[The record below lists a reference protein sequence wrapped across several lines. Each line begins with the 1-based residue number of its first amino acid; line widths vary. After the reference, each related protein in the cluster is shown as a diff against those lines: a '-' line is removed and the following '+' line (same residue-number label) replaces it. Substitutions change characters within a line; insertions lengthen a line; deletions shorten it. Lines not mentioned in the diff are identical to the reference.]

1 MNSAAPQDTTLLLPH
16 ILDRR
21 ARSRGDG
28 WWFTFLDSQGRPQ
41 CRWSAPDLAS
51 RARAIAAR
59 LMRDTQPG
67 EPVLLVFHAGPD
79 FLAAFMACLWSGR
92 LATPIN
98 PPRRNR
104 LIERLVAVATDSGA
118 RVALTSEGL
127 LSATDE
133 WRGSNS
139 RLAALSWV
147 AVDGLPD
154 QPDLQPASIRADD
167 IAFLQYTSGSTA
179 MPKGVRVSHGNLLH
193 DLQRMGEVWGIAEQS
208 VMISWLPAFHDLG
221 LIFGLL
227 QPLYSGCGSVQMAPN
242 TFLQKPLIWL
252 QAMSQFRGTHSAA
265 PSFAYDL
272 CSRRIAPQ
280 DRAGLDL
287 GSMVMTMNAAEP
299 INPAVMDQF
308 VSEFAPYGFRPATFA
323 PAYGLAESTLAVT
336 GNPVGDL
343 PVLRHFDG
351 EALSAGR
358 MLPSDPD
365 APAARVMP
373 GSGRPL
379 PDIPIAIVDPE
390 TLRRCP
396 PGHIGEVWVGGPT
409 IATGY
414 WRRPEESA
422 AAFGARI
429 DGEPHAGGF
438 LRTGDLG
445 AVVDGELFITGR
457 IKDVIIL
464 AGANFYPQDIE
475 WVAQRSHDALR
486 RDNGAAFHLEAD
498 GSGNGREQVVLVQE
512 MERSRRGEATGPV
525 FDAMVQAV
533 WQQLE
538 ISLSRIVLVPPGTV
552 LRTSSGKIQRMA
564 NKRAYLAGELPVIAQ
579 WEAQLPGRIEGA
591 PSEAGAGKEMDG
603 PSMRAWLAQWLADR
617 LGLAPDSLPADCGFA
632 ELGLDSLASTELAFA
647 LGERLGVPVPET
659 VAYDYPTLARLAA
672 HFASD
677 GIRAA
682 ASADQS
688 QADSNTA
695 PLPDDSIA
703 VVGLACRFPGAP
715 DAQAYWRLL
724 ESGQDAIGQ
733 PPAGRPEG
741 AGLAPGGY
749 IDDIDRFDAAFF
761 GIRDGEASHMDP
773 QHRLLLEV
781 AWHALEDAG
790 AADRPRRPSAT
801 GVFLGISTHDY
812 GLRFQGPGASYSPL
826 AATGNSASTAAG
838 RLAHLLDVT
847 GPALVLD
854 TACSSSLVA
863 VHAASRSLRQGECDM
878 ALAGGVNL
886 LINDTLTQGFAAA
899 GMLSPGHACRT
910 FDAAADGYVRG
921 EGGGVVVLKRLA
933 DALRDGDRIRAV
945 IRGAAVNHDGRASSL
960 TAPNASAQAALI
972 RKALRDACLRAPDV
986 QVVECHGTGTP
997 LGDPIEVQ
1005 ALADVYGDGRDA
1017 PLLIGSVK
1025 TNIGH
1030 LEAAAGIAGMIK
1042 TVLMLESGRL
1052 APTLHQRNPNPRIA
1066 WDRLPVQVIDAPR
1079 PWPPCHP
1086 ARAAVSSFGFSGT
1099 NAHLILEAAGT
1110 PPIAIQHHGPIV
1122 LPLSAPDAQGLD
1134 RLAGTLATWL
1144 EDGRADLRG
1153 LAASLAVG
1161 RGRFPLRAA
1170 VVAQDIDEAIAG
1182 LRAVAAG
1189 DTPLVGARGLAP
1201 AEPPRLG
1208 FLYTGQGSQWA
1219 GMGKD
1224 LYGGDAAF
1232 RRMVDDCAAIVDP
1245 LLGCSVT
1252 AAMFGDDP
1260 DSDLADTRLAQPALF
1275 ILGYALADRLAAWG
1289 ITPQISIGHSLGEWV
1304 AACRAGVFT
1313 LDQALRLVVQRGTL
1327 MGASAGGGRMAAV
1340 FVSPDAVP
1348 DAARHLLKQ
1357 VDIAAVNAP
1366 DEFVVSGAAADI
1378 DALCAGL
1385 EAHGIG
1391 CQPLRTAHAFHSR
1404 LMDAALKPFAAA
1416 MAGAA
1421 PSPPRT
1427 ALVSNLTGQL
1437 DAPFD
1442 TEDYWV
1448 RHIREPVRFA
1458 QGMSTLAA
1466 SGARVLIEVGASPAL
1481 MGAASRTAGFAD
1493 EPPVIVPTL
1502 RRNRPAGQTLGNVLA
1517 HLFVAGADIRWDEV
1531 YASAKRVSAP
1541 GYPFADQRHWIP
1553 LPQAGATMPT
1563 ATVPLR
1569 EERGDAVSRPD
1580 IATSAVDGAPIDHRQ
1595 QIADVLVRS
1604 LQLAPSDAQSER
1616 GFLELGVDSLALTEA
1631 VATLER
1637 RWSIAIPRRALFEN
1651 LGSPGRLIAYILQ
1664 ALTDSNPEPAPGI
1677 PTAAPA
1683 AAIAHAP
1690 QPAVVAPPQNIGD
1703 PEALAAFARAYVGR
1717 SRASQDQRRKYGP
1730 YLADSRAVAGFR
1742 NETRSM
1748 LYPIVGASARGS
1760 RLIDVDGNEYVDS
1773 AMGFGVQLFGHSP
1786 AFLTEAI
1793 NRHLTERGLFIG
1805 PQAHLAGEVAE
1816 RLCRMTGNA
1825 RAAFC
1830 NSGTEAVMT
1839 ALRLARH
1846 TTGRQRIAMFSG
1858 SYHGHFDGTLAQAG
1872 ANGTT
1877 VALAGGTPPGMVGD
1891 VLVLDYGD
1899 EAASLEVLAREAPT
1913 LAAVI
1918 VEPVQGRRPDR
1929 QPRAFLQQVR
1939 ELTRQSGTALI
1950 FDEVLL
1956 GFRVAQGGA
1965 QAWAGVRADLVTYG
1979 KIVGGGLPIGVVAGE
1994 AAYLDALDGGAW
2006 SFDGKELP
2014 REDRSF
2020 FAGTFNKNPLAMV
2033 AAQAVLAHLEAAGP
2047 SLQTSLN
2054 QRTEAFAARL
2064 NAVLQAEETSI
2075 SVHHFSSLYRY
2086 VGASDLFYNHLIQNG
2101 VYVWE
2106 GRTCFLSTAH
2116 TDQDLDRI
2124 AAAVQASV
2132 RAMRA
2137 AGMLAPRTPAP
2148 APATRSSEPERLPTT
2163 PGQQALR
2170 LLASFSPETSAA
2182 YNQSLVFDLNGPLD
2196 VAALQAAL
2204 GEVVDRHEALR
2215 TTFPEDG
2222 ESQLIHP
2229 VLAPDVKVMDSD
2241 PARDGAEQEWLDR
2254 MALAPLDLERG
2265 PLVVAR
2271 IVRKSPDAHRLLVVM
2286 PHLITDGWSMQLMA
2300 LELAELYSARV
2311 EKRPA
2316 ALDIPVPYRRYID
2329 HCRKHA
2335 MLPELAAYWQ
2345 DMYATVPAPLQL
2357 PTDRPRPALQTF
2369 SGACASRDRLPP
2381 ELLERLQARGRQTG
2395 SSLFSVCL
2403 AAYGQLLSRLSGQD
2417 EMAVAIFSAG
2427 QPELPAPTL
2436 MGYCVS
2442 VLPVRMDAGASASH
2456 DGLIR
2461 ATQRA
2466 VAGAMAHR
2474 DYPYSRLLKDL
2485 KLRRDPARPP
2495 LACVSFNL
2503 DRTDAAPRFAGLTT
2517 QVEANTH
2524 HAVRWDL
2531 NWNMQIDADGL
2542 RIDAHYNRDLFDADR
2557 VQGWLDS
2564 YVAILDEL
2572 AGGDPGGG
2580 ATDRVVHDALDVAD
2594 AQGGY
2599 PCLAARVAEHAAR
2612 TPDAPAVRD
2621 RRGTVDYR
2629 SLDAYAADLAV
2640 QLAKAGV
2647 QAGDRVAFRLERGLG
2662 PVVAILAIM
2671 RLGAAFVPLDDEH
2684 PDEHHAAIL
2693 QDSAARVLIAEPGTG
2708 RAPAGIPIVPWSRT
2722 PREPL
2727 ERDTAATPS
2736 PCQAVAGSDIAYILY
2751 TSGSTGRPKGVLISH
2766 EAVHT
2771 YVTALL
2777 DRLGATAPMSFAI
2790 VTSFAAD
2797 LGYTS
2802 VLGAL
2807 RTGGLLHAVDA
2818 DSARDPA
2825 ALQQWLRETPVDAL
2839 KIVPSHLAALLDA
2852 PEAAALLPRH
2862 ALILG
2867 GDALAWGLVDR
2878 IRALG
2883 AGCRVYNHYGPTE
2896 TTIGACMTE
2905 ATAALRIEDSPI
2917 VPVGPPLAGY
2927 EVRILGSDGSV
2938 LEDGGEGEIVIS
2950 GPAVAAGYTHG
2961 DAGAGPFTLARDGRR
2976 SYRTGDIGRR
2986 HPDGAI
2992 AFLGRQGDM
3001 VKIRGHRIE
3010 PAGLAETIRTC
3021 PGVRDAAVLVDQAPG
3036 REPSLVAA
3044 VAGDIGKDDVL
3055 AWLTQRVPKAMVP
3068 ARVLMLPSLP
3078 LTVNGKVDRQAL
3090 LRAASDPAPAPPADT
3105 QENQQAS
3112 TGGAAADILRG
3123 LWCDVLQRPDIAL
3136 DDDFFAL
3143 GGDSI
3148 MAIQIVGRARAAGL
3162 ALTPAQVF
3170 QAPTVRALAQ
3180 LAVPVQAAA
3189 AGLAPLAHP
3198 VALTPIQQWF
3208 LETPM
3213 TDRNRWCLTA
3223 VFQTSMDVGAA
3234 ALRGTLLAMV
3244 ERHDALRTRWN
3255 AAAEEQTQQTGP
3267 ADAPNVIIAEAG
3279 AGMTPEGLQAM
3290 EDLLADQLM
3299 DQLDIAAG
3307 RIIAAGAI
3315 RAGPSDTR
3323 IVIAAHHGLTD
3334 MVSWGIL
3341 ADDLATG
3348 LSKGT
3353 QAIAAASTSWSWWA
3367 QSLARQREA
3376 MAGTLPY
3383 WRRVAAQAN
3392 DAMALPMDHARAAD
3406 LEGDVR
3412 EARLRIEAGRASR
3425 YFTGMA
3431 SVFGLRAHE
3440 AVLAGLGRC
3449 LVDWAGG
3456 ALAVELEGHGR
3467 QPLDASIDLS
3477 RTVGWF
3483 TTRYP
3488 VVLPCAM
3495 AHDEEGWL
3503 VAAKET
3509 LRQIPDDGMGYGL
3522 LRYGGDPAL
3531 RAEPAVSFNF
3541 VGELKQFGAGRL
3553 ALLRLGAGQERDPH
3567 AGRRHV
3573 LAFDGWLEEG
3583 SLVISCRY
3591 GARHAPETIT
3601 ALLARLENRFMSM
3614 LQTCESSSAA
3624 VYTPSD
3630 FTAMD
3635 FSQDE
3640 LDRLMG
3646 ELGDP

>member
-1 MNSAAPQDTTLLLPH
+1 MNSAAPQDVPLFLPH
-16 ILDRR
+16 ILDQR
-21 ARSRGDG
+21 ARTKGDG
-28 WWFTFLDSQGRPQ
+28 WWFAFLDSQGKEQ
-41 CRWSAPDLAS
+41 CRWNAVELAS

-118 RVALTSEGL
+118 RVALTSAAL

-133 WRGSNS
+133 WRESNAQ
-139 RLAALSWV
+139 LAALSWV
-147 AVDGLPD
+147 AVDGLAD
-154 QPDLQPASIRADD
+154 QPDLRPAAIQADD
-167 IAFLQYTSGSTA
+167 TAFLQYTSGSTA
-179 MPKGVRVSHGNLLH
+179 MPKGVKVSHGNLLH
-193 DLQRMGEVWGIAEQS
+193 DLQRMGGVWGIDNQS

-242 TFLQKPLIWL
+242 TFLQKPLLWL

-287 GSMVMTMNAAEP
+287 SSMVMTMNAAEP

-308 VSEFAPYGFRPATFA
+308 VNEFGPYGFKPATFA

-336 GNPVGDL
+336 GNPVGQP
-343 PVLRHFDG
+343 PVLRHFDSV
-351 EALSAGR
+351 ALAAGR
-358 MLPSDPD
+358 MLPSTPE
-365 APAARVMP
+365 APAARIMP
-373 GSGRPL
+373 GSGQPL
-379 PDIPIAIVDPE
+379 PDVPIAIVDPE
-390 TLRRCP
+390 TRRRCP
-396 PGHIGEVWVGGPT
+396 PDHIGEVWVGGPT

-414 WRRPEESA
+414 WRRPDETA
-422 AAFGARI
+422 AAFGAKI
-429 DGEPHAGGF
+429 DGVPQAGGF

-445 AVVDGELFITGR
+445 ALVDGELFITGR
-457 IKDVIIL
+457 IKDLIIL

-486 RDNGAAFHLEAD
+486 RDNGAAFYLEAD
-498 GSGNGREQVVLVQE
+498 GSGKGREQVVLIQE
-512 MERSRRGEATGPV
+512 MERSRRGESTEPV
-525 FDAMVQAV
+525 FEAIVQAV

-538 ISLSRIVLVPPGTV
+538 ISLARIVLVPPGTV

-564 NKRAYLAGELPVIAQ
+564 NKRAYLAGELPAIAQ
-579 WEAQLPGRIEGA
+579 WEAQSPGHA
-591 PSEAGAGKEMDG
+591 DSKPSKDSAGKAMD
-603 PSMRAWLAQWLADR
+603 SAALRAWLTQWLSDR
-617 LGLAPDSLPADCGFA
+617 LGLAPDSLRADCGFA

-659 VAYDYPTLARLAA
+659 VAYDYPTPARLVAQ
-672 HFASD
+672 FTSD
-677 GIRAA
+677 AKQAA
-682 ASADQS
+682 AVADQD
-688 QADSNTA
+688 QAYPRASS
-695 PLPDDSIA
+695 LPDDGIA
-703 VVGLACRFPGAP
+703 VVGLACRFPGAA
-715 DAQAYWRLL
+715 DAQAFGRLL
-724 ESGQDAIGQ
+724 ASSQDAIGQ
-733 PPAGRPEG
+733 PPSGRPES
-741 AGLAPGGY
+741 AGLPLGGY
-749 IDDIDRFDAAFF
+749 IQDIDRFDAAFF
-761 GIRDGEASHMDP
+761 GIRDNEASHMDP

-790 AADRPRRPSAT
+790 AADRQRRPSAT

-838 RLAHLLDVT
+838 RLAHLLDMT

-863 VHAASRSLRQGECDM
+863 VHAACRSLRQIECDM

-921 EGGGVVVLKRLA
+921 EGGGVLVLKRLG

-960 TAPNASAQAALI
+960 TAPNASAQTALI
-972 RKALRDACLRAPDV
+972 RKALRDARLQALDV

-1005 ALADVYGDGRDA
+1005 ALAQAYGEGRNA

-1042 TVLMLESGRL
+1042 AVLMLESGQL
-1052 APTLHQRNPNPRIA
+1052 AATLHQRDPNPRIA

-1079 PWPPCHP
+1079 PWPQCDR

-1099 NAHLILEAAGT
+1099 NAHLIVEAAQAPSG
-1110 PPIAIQHHGPIV
+1110 AAQRHGPIV
-1122 LPLSAPDAQGLD
+1122 FPLSAPDPKGLE
-1134 RLAGTLATWL
+1134 RLAGALADWL
-1144 EDGRADLRG
+1144 EDGHADLRG
-1153 LAASLAVG
+1153 LAASLAIG
-1161 RGRFPLRAA
+1161 RGRFPVRAA
-1170 VVAQDIDEAIAG
+1170 IVAHDLDEAIAG
-1182 LRAVAAG
+1182 LRAVATGEA
-1189 DTPLVGARGLAP
+1189 PLMGARGLAP
-1201 AEPPRLG
+1201 DDPPKLG

-1224 LYGGDAAF
+1224 LYGSDAEF
-1232 RRMVDDCAAIVDP
+1232 RRVVDECAAIADP
-1245 LLGCSVT
+1245 LLGCSVA

-1260 DSDLADTRLAQPALF
+1260 DSDLADTRLTQPALF

-1313 LDQALRLVVQRGTL
+1313 LDQALRLVVQRGRL
-1327 MGASAGGGRMAAV
+1327 MGTGSGDGRMAAV
-1340 FVSPDAVP
+1340 FASPDAVP
-1348 DAARHLLKQ
+1348 EAARHLLEQ
-1357 VDIAAVNAP
+1357 VDIAAINAP
-1366 DEFVVSGAAADI
+1366 DEFVVSGPAADI

-1404 LMDAALKPFAAA
+1404 LMDAALEPFAAA

-1421 PSPPRT
+1421 LSPPRA

-1437 DAPFD
+1437 DAPFN
-1442 TEDYWV
+1442 TEEYWV

-1458 QGMSTLAA
+1458 QGMSALAG
-1466 SGARVLIEVGASPAL
+1466 SGARILIEVGASPAL
-1481 MGAASRTAGFAD
+1481 MGAASRAAEFAD
-1493 EPPVIVPTL
+1493 QPPVIVPTL

-1517 HLFVAGADIRWDEV
+1517 HLFVAGIDIRWEAI
-1531 YASAKRVSAP
+1531 YASSKRAAAP

-1553 LPQAGATMPT
+1553 LPQAVATISVAAAAP
-1563 ATVPLR
+1563 R
-1569 EERGDAVSRPD
+1569 QEETSSARPPDA
-1580 IATSAVDGAPIDHRQ
+1580 ATSAADGASIGHRQ

-1604 LQLAPSDAQSER
+1604 LQLAPADAESER

-1637 RWSIAIPRRALFEN
+1637 RWAISIPRRALFED
-1651 LGSPGRLIAYILQ
+1651 LGSPSRLIAHILQ
-1664 ALTDSNPEPAPGI
+1664 ALADTVQAAPTAAAPA
-1677 PTAAPA
+1677 AAPA
-1683 AAIAHAP
+1683 AAILSTPQPVIAAAP
-1690 QPAVVAPPQNIGD
+1690 QNMGN
-1703 PEALAAFARAYVGR
+1703 PEALADFARAYIDR

-1748 LYPIVGASARGS
+1748 LYPIVGAKAQGS
-1760 RLIDVDGNEYVDS
+1760 QLIDVDGNEYVDS

-1793 NRHLTERGLFIG
+1793 NRHLAERGLFIG

-1816 RLCRMTGNA
+1816 RICRMTGNA

-1858 SYHGHFDGTLAQAG
+1858 SYHGHFDGTLAQVGAG
-1872 ANGTT
+1872 GTT
-1877 VALAGGTPPGMVGD
+1877 VALAGGTPPGMVDD

-1899 EAASLEVLAREAPT
+1899 EAAALEILAREAPT

-1939 ELTRQSGTALI
+1939 ELTSQSGTALI

-1965 QAWAGVRADLVTYG
+1965 QSWAGVRADLVTYG

-1994 AAYLDALDGGAW
+1994 AKYLDALDGGAW
-2006 SFDGKELP
+2006 SFEGKELP
-2014 REDRSF
+2014 REERTF
-2020 FAGTFNKNPLAMV
+2020 FAGTFNKNPLVMV
-2033 AAQAVLAHLEAAGP
+2033 AAQAVLARLEAAGP

-2054 QRTEAFAARL
+2054 QRTDAFVARL
-2064 NAVLQAEETSI
+2064 NAVLQAEGTSI

-2132 RAMRA
+2132 RAMRT
-2137 AGMLAPRTPAP
+2137 AGMLAPRPHSPAV
-2148 APATRSSEPERLPTT
+2148 AATAAEPERLPTT
-2163 PGQQALR
+2163 AGQQALR
-2170 LLASFSPETSAA
+2170 LLATFSPETSAA
-2182 YNQSLVFDLNGPLD
+2182 YNQSLVFGLGGPLD
-2196 VAALQAAL
+2196 VPALQAAL
-2204 GEVVDRHEALR
+2204 CDIVDRHEALR
-2215 TTFPEDG
+2215 TTFSEDG
-2222 ESQLIHP
+2222 ASQCIHAAM
-2229 VLAPDVKVMDSD
+2229 APDVRVMDFD
-2241 PARDGAEQEWLDR
+2241 PERDGDEQDWLDR
-2254 MALAPLDLERG
+2254 MALTPLDLERG
-2265 PLVVAR
+2265 PMVVAR
-2271 IVRKSPDAHRLLVVM
+2271 IVRKSAGLHRLLIVM

-2316 ALDIPVPYRRYID
+2316 VLDQAVPYRRYID
-2329 HCRKHA
+2329 YCRKHA
-2335 MLPELAAYWQ
+2335 APPELAAYWQ
-2345 DMYATVPAPLQL
+2345 DLYATVPAPLQL

-2369 SGACASRDRLPP
+2369 SGACVSRDRLPP
-2381 ELLERLQARGRQTG
+2381 DLLQRLQARSRQTG

-2403 AAYGQLLSRLSGQD
+2403 AAYGRLLARLSGQD
-2417 EMAVAIFSAG
+2417 DMAVAIFSAG
-2427 QPELPAPTL
+2427 QPELPAPAM

-2442 VLPVRMDAGASASH
+2442 VLALRLDAGSAIGH
-2456 DGLIR
+2456 DDLIR
-2461 ATQRA
+2461 RTQQA

-2474 DYPYSRLLKDL
+2474 DYPYAHLLKDL
-2485 KLRRDPARPP
+2485 KLRRDPSRPP

-2503 DRTDAAPRFAGLTT
+2503 DRIDAQPQFAGLEA
-2517 QVEANTH
+2517 QVEGNTH
-2524 HAVRWDL
+2524 RAVRWDL
-2531 NWNMQIDADGL
+2531 NWNMQIDSNDL
-2542 RIDAHYNRDLFDADR
+2542 RIDANYNRDLFDADR
-2557 VQGWLDS
+2557 VRGWLDS
-2564 YVAILDEL
+2564 YVAILEEL
-2572 AGGDPGGG
+2572 AASDPSNGTPARAEYVTEVAPPNL
-2580 ATDRVVHDALDVAD
+2580 ATQVA
-2594 AQGGY
+2594 A
-2599 PCLAARVAEHAAR
+2599 HAAR
-2612 TPDAPAVRD
+2612 TPGAPAVRD
-2621 RRGTVDYR
+2621 RHGMVDYR
-2629 SLDAYAADLAV
+2629 SLDAYACDLALR
-2640 QLAKAGV
+2640 LANAGV

-2671 RLGAAFVPLDDEH
+2671 RLGATFVPLDDEH
-2684 PDEHHAAIL
+2684 PDEHHAVIL
-2693 QDSAARVLIAEPGTG
+2693 QDSAARILIAEPDSG
-2708 RAPAGIPIVPWSRT
+2708 RAAAAIPVMPWSRT
-2722 PREPL
+2722 AL
-2727 ERDTAATPS
+2727 ETIRVDSAAAPCTAA
-2736 PCQAVAGSDIAYILY
+2736 AGDGIAYILY
-2751 TSGSTGRPKGVLISH
+2751 TSGSTGRPKGVRIPYQAIHS
-2766 EAVHT
+2766 

-2777 DRLGATAPMSFAI
+2777 DRLDATAPMSFAI

-2807 RTGGLLHAVDA
+2807 WTGGLLHAVDA
-2818 DSARDPA
+2818 ESARDPE
-2825 ALQQWLRETPVDAL
+2825 ALQRWLTETPVDAL

-2852 PEAAALLPRH
+2852 PDAAALLPRL

-2867 GDALAWGLVDR
+2867 GDTLAWGLVDR

-2883 AGCRVYNHYGPTE
+2883 AGCRIYNHYGPTE

-2905 ATAALRIEDSPI
+2905 ATQALRSENPQF

-2927 EVRILGSDGSV
+2927 ELRVQDSDGNT
-2938 LEDGGEGEIVIS
+2938 LEDGREGEIVIS
-2950 GPAVAAGYTHG
+2950 GPAVAAGYTHMNAEG
-2961 DAGAGPFTLARDGRR
+2961 GPFAVAADGRR
-2976 SYRTGDIGRR
+2976 SYRTGDLGRR
-2986 HPDGAI
+2986 HADGTI
-2992 AFLGRQGDM
+2992 VFLGRNGDM

-3010 PAGLAETIRTC
+3010 PAGLAELIRTC
-3021 PGVRDAAVLVDQAPG
+3021 PGVRDAVVLVDQAVG

-3044 VAGDIGKDDVL
+3044 VAGDIPNNGVI
-3055 AWLTQRVPKAMVP
+3055 AWLAQRVPKAMVP
-3068 ARVLMLPSLP
+3068 ARVQVLPALP
-3078 LTVNGKVDRQAL
+3078 LTVNGKIDRQAL
-3090 LRAASDPAPAPPADT
+3090 LRAASGSASTAPAASREDPSSTDST
-3105 QENQQAS
+3105 Q
-3112 TGGAAADILRG
+3112 TIGILRE
-3123 LWCDVLQRPDIAL
+3123 LWCEVLQNPDVAL

-3170 QAPTVRALAQ
+3170 QAPTIRSLAR
-3180 LAVPVQAAA
+3180 LAVPVQSST
-3189 AGLAPLAHP
+3189 AGLAPITHP
-3198 VALTPIQQWF
+3198 VPVTPIQHWF

-3213 TDRNRWCLTA
+3213 ADRNRWCLTA
-3223 VFQTSMDVGAA
+3223 VFQTSLSVGTA
-3234 ALRGTLLAMV
+3234 ALQETLSAIV
-3244 ERHDALRTRWN
+3244 NRHDALRTRWN
-3255 AAAEEQTQQTGP
+3255 AAAGERVQQVGP
-3267 ADAPNVIIAEAG
+3267 GYVPTAIITEAG
-3279 AGMTPEGLQAM
+3279 DVAQAELGAM
-3290 EDLLADQLM
+3290 EDLLANQLM
-3299 DQLDIAAG
+3299 DSLDIAAG

-3315 RAGPSDTR
+3315 QTR
-3323 IVIAAHHGLTD
+3323 HSGTRVVAVAHHGLTD

-3348 LSKGT
+3348 LSQGP

-3367 QSLARQREA
+3367 QSLAQQRQA
-3376 MAGTLPY
+3376 MAGTLNY
-3383 WRRVAAQAN
+3383 WLRVASQANGAKQLPVDHAQAAN
-3392 DAMALPMDHARAAD
+3392 Q
-3406 LEGDVR
+3406 EGDEQ
-3412 EARLRIEAGRASR
+3412 EALLRIEAETASR
-3425 YFTGMA
+3425 YFAGMA

-3440 AVLAGLGRC
+3440 AVLAGLGLC

-3456 ALAVELEGHGR
+3456 PLAVELEGHGR
-3467 QPLDASIDLS
+3467 QPLDQAVDLS

-3488 VVLPCAM
+3488 VVLPA
-3495 AHDEEGWL
+3495 ALERDDSAWL
-3503 VAAKET
+3503 VSAKEA

-3522 LRYGGDPAL
+3522 MRYEGEPGLRI
-3531 RAEPAVSFNF
+3531 EPAVSFNF
-3541 VGELKQFGAGRL
+3541 VGELKQFGAGQL
-3553 ALLRLGAGQERDPH
+3553 ALLRLGAGQERSRQ
-3567 AGRRHV
+3567 AGRRHL
-3573 LAFDGWLEEG
+3573 LAFDSWLEGG
-3583 SLVISCRY
+3583 SLLISCRF
-3591 GARHAPETIT
+3591 GARHAPATIT
-3601 ALLARLENRFMSM
+3601 ELLARMEDRLTSM
-3614 LQTCESSSAA
+3614 LQACESSSAA

-3640 LDRLMG
+3640 LNRLMG
-3646 ELGDP
+3646 ELDDS